1 MVGAEG
7 TVSLALDRLGGHL
20 ARRPTVRRRGR
31 VLQVVGTVIEAELPG
46 VAVGELACIGE
57 TYAEVVGFRES
68 RALLMP
74 LGTLQG
80 IAHGALVEVRS
91 QVLSVPV
98 GPGLLGRVIDPLG
111 EPMDGRPLEDC
122 SGRRPLM
129 GSAPDPMKRHVISKP
144 LETGVRVIDG
154 LLTMGRGQRVA
165 VMAGSGV
172 GKSTLMGMV
181 ARNCRADVNVVALIG
196 ERGREVR
203 EFLERDLG
211 AEGLARSVVVIAT
224 SDHSPVLQ
232 VKAMLA
238 AIAVAEHF
246 RDAGKDV
253 LFMADSLT
261 RLAMAQRQIGLA
273 AGEPPATKGYTPS
286 VFTLMPRLLER
297 LGPGAPVGSITG
309 FLTVLV
315 EGEDMD
321 DPVADMVRGIV
332 DGHIVLARRLASLG
346 HYPAIDVLQSV
357 SRTMPSTVLPAHVA
371 VATRVRAM
379 MATYRENEELIRL
392 GAYKQGADA
401 DVDTAILAN
410 PQINS
415 FLRQPVH
422 DATGFADCVKRLQQV
437 ASIRAQAQRG
447 RRAKLRRPRGG

>member
-1 MVGAEG
+1 VKAEPS
-7 TVSLALDRLGGHL
+7 SLLGLGGFSAHL
-20 ARRPTVRRRGR
+20 RRRPTVERRGR
-31 VLQVVGTVIEAELPG
+31 VLQVVGTVIEADIPG
-46 VAVGELACIGE
+46 VAVGELARIGS
-57 TYAEVVGFRES
+57 TYAEVVGFRQS

-80 IAHGALVEVRS
+80 IAHGATVMVES

-111 EPMDGRPLEDC
+111 NPMDGRPLEDC
-122 SGRRPLM
+122 QGRRALLGP
-129 GSAPDPMKRHVISKP
+129 APDPMKRHVISKP

-154 LLTMGRGQRVA
+154 LLTLGRGQRVA

-211 AEGLARSVVVIAT
+211 PEGMARSVVVIAT

-246 RDAGKDV
+246 RDQGNDV
-253 LFMADSLT
+253 LFFVDSLT

-286 VFTLMPRLLER
+286 VFTLMPKVLER
-297 LGPGAPVGSITG
+297 LGPGAPRGSITG

-321 DPVADMVRGIV
+321 DPVADTVRGIV

-357 SRTMPSTVLPAHVA
+357 SRTMPSTVPPAHVNI
-371 VATRVRAM
+371 ATRVRAM
-379 MATYRENEELIRL
+379 MATHRENEELIRL
-392 GAYKQGADA
+392 GAYKRGTDP
-401 DVDTAILAN
+401 DVDTAIAAN
-410 PQINS
+410 PQVLS
-415 FLRQPVH
+415 FLRQRVQ
-422 DATGFADCVKRLQQV
+422 DATPFDQCVNRLQQV
-437 ASIRAQAQRG
+437 ASIRAQAPRRGAG
-447 RRAKLRRPRGG
+447 RRARRKG

>member
-1 MVGAEG
+1 VQAEPSD
-7 TVSLALDRLGGHL
+7 SLGLGSFASHL
-20 ARRPTVRRRGR
+20 TRRPMVTRRGR
-31 VLQVVGTVIEAELPG
+31 VLQVVGTVIEADIPG
-46 VAVGELACIGE
+46 VAVGELALVGD
-57 TYAEVVGFRES
+57 TRAEVVGFRES

-74 LGTLQG
+74 LGPLQG
-80 IAHGALVEVRS
+80 IAHGTRVVVQS
-91 QVLSVPV
+91 QVLSIPV

-111 EPMDGRPLEDC
+111 NPMDGRPLEDC
-122 SGRRPLM
+122 GGRRPLL
-129 GSAPDPMKRHVISKP
+129 GPAPDPMKRHVISQP

-154 LLTMGRGQRVA
+154 LLTLGRGQRVA

-211 AEGLARSVVVIAT
+211 PEGLARSVVVIAT

-232 VKAMLA
+232 VKAMMA

-246 RDAGKDV
+246 RDQGNDV
-253 LFMADSLT
+253 LFFVDSLT

-286 VFTLMPRLLER
+286 VFTLMPKVLER
-297 LGPGAPVGSITG
+297 LGPGAPKGSITG

-321 DPVADMVRGIV
+321 DPVADTVRGIV

-357 SRTMPSTVLPAHVA
+357 SRTMPSTVPAAHVNF
-371 VATRVRAM
+371 ATRVRAM
-379 MATYRENEELIRL
+379 MATHRENEELIRL
-392 GAYKQGADA
+392 GAYKHGTDP
-401 DVDTAILAN
+401 DVDTAIAAN
-410 PQINS
+410 PQILAL
-415 FLRQPVH
+415 LRQRVE
-422 DATGFADCVKRLQQV
+422 DATPFDQCVHRLQQV
-437 ASIRAQAQRG
+437 ASVRAQAR
-447 RRAKLRRPRGG
+447 KRGGPMRTRRNG

>member
-1 MVGAEG
+1 MADSAP
-7 TVSLALDRLGGHL
+7 SLLGVRRFSGHL
-20 ARRPTVRRRGR
+20 GRRPAVVRRGR

-46 VAVGELACIGE
+46 VAVGELAAIGS
-57 TYAEVVGFRES
+57 TLAEVVGFREN
-68 RALLMP
+68 RALLMS
-74 LGTLQG
+74 LGTVDG
-80 IAHGALVEVRS
+80 IAHGSPVEVQS
-91 QVLSVPV
+91 QVLSVPT
-98 GPGLLGRVIDPLG
+98 GPGLLGRVIDPMG
-111 EPMDGRPLEDC
+111 NPMDGRPL
-122 SGRRPLM
+122 SGCPFRRPLSA
-129 GSAPDPMKRHVISKP
+129 SAPDPMRRQVISKP

-154 LLTMGRGQRVA
+154 LLTLGRGQRIA

-181 ARNCRADVNVVALIG
+181 ARNCRADINVVALIG

-211 AEGLARSVVVIAT
+211 PEGMARSVVVIAT

-232 VKAMLA
+232 VKAMLS
-238 AIAVAEHF
+238 AIAIAEHF
-246 RDAGKDV
+246 RDEGKDV
-253 LFMADSLT
+253 LFMVDSLT

-286 VFTLMPRLLER
+286 VFTLMPKVLER

-321 DPVADMVRGIV
+321 DPVADTVRGIV

-357 SRTMPSTVLPAHVA
+357 SRTMPATVAPAHVNM
-371 VATRVRAM
+371 ATRVRAM

-401 DVDTAILAN
+401 EVDTAIASN
-410 PQINS
+410 PQVLA
-415 FLRQPVH
+415 FLRQVVS
-422 DATGFADCVKRLQQV
+422 DATEFNECVRRLQQV
-437 ASIRAQAQRG
+437 ASVRAQAT
-447 RRAKLRRPRGG
+447 ARRPVVRKPRGAG